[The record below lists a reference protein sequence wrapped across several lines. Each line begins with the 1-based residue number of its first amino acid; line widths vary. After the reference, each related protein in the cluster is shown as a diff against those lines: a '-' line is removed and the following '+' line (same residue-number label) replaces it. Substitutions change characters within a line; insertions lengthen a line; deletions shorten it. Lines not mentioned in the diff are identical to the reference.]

1 MQATRLEAQPSKDED
16 PRLGEVRTFVDRYFR
31 SWSDQDMNT
40 YDSCFL
46 PEAVIQFIDDRGAIT
61 SKGKTR
67 FVSEQRE
74 VHRRSVERNVE
85 VPESVEVRLE
95 GRLAHA
101 VVIWK
106 LTSGERVQKGY
117 DHFTLLK
124 REGKWRIV
132 NLTFYATAMEE

>member
-46 PEAVIQFIDDRGAIT
+46 PEAVIQFIDDRAPSRRRARRG
-61 SKGKTR
+61 SSPS
-67 FVSEQRE
+67 SERCTGE
-74 VHRRSVERNVE
+74 SVERNVE

-124 REGKWRIV
+124 PEGKWRIV